1 MIQLHILK
9 GETKIKLDNILNE
22 ILERSLAKGGGA
34 ILTYIGYVK
43 TAKNKRKVKE
53 FIIKIIDKEKLTNEL
68 KEILKEKQCE
78 NLIDI
83 RVYINTGRLKPGYP
97 ILYIIASSKTR
108 KELFTIVKELLEKI
122 KNSKNIVKKDI
133 FEDKG

>member
-9 GETKIKLDNILNE
+9 GETKIKLDSILNE

-43 TAKNKRKVKE
+43 TAKDRRKVKE
-53 FIIKIIDKEKLTNEL
+53 FIVKIMDKEKLTNEL
-68 KEILKEKQCE
+68 KEVLRGKQCE

-83 RVYINTGRLKPGYP
+83 RIFINVGKLKPGYP

-122 KNSKNIVKKDI
+122 KTSKNIVKKDI
-133 FEDKG
+133 FKD